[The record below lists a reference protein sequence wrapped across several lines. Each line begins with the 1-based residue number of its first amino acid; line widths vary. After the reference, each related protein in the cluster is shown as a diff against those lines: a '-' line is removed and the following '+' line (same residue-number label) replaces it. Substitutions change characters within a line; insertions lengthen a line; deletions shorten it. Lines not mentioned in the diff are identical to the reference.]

1 MGPANADNSDREM
14 KAGQIAARGLI
25 TLVEVDDLRPPRE
38 GEAIVTP
45 ETGCLCGSDIPYFS
59 EPQPRYPLTPG
70 LSLHEIVGRVTSSA
84 SPAFREGDRVLA
96 MPLGLLGCAEQLL
109 VPDDR
114 LVRVD
119 EALSNEAAV
128 ISQPMATVLSALSAV
143 PNVIGLTVAVVGQG
157 PIGQLF
163 NACLSGAGAARVI
176 GIDVREAR
184 VARSCEFGATDV
196 VVVSRDDEGAGA
208 FERVREITGGTM
220 ADLVVEAVGHAEQQF
235 NLATAL
241 ARNKGRVL
249 YFGIPPDRLDGI
261 AFEPVVR
268 KSLTIHTSVPD
279 DLRPF
284 VTIAMRAIRQG
295 RIDPL
300 RLITHRLPFGD
311 LQTAFETYRNRRDGA
326 LKVVLNF

>member
-1 MGPANADNSDREM
+1 M
-14 KAGQIAARGLI
+14 KAAQIAARGRI
-25 TLVEVDDLRPPRE
+25 ALVAVDDPRPPRE
-38 GEAIVTP
+38 GEVIVAP
-45 ETGCLCGSDIPYFS
+45 ETGCLCGSDIPFFA

-109 VPDDR
+109 LGDDR
-114 LVRVD
+114 LVHVD
-119 EALSNEAAV
+119 DALSNESAV
-128 ISQPMATVLSALSAV
+128 ISQPMATVLSALSDV
-143 PNVIGLTVAVVGQG
+143 PNVTGLTVAVVGQG

-163 NACLSGAGAARVI
+163 NACLSSAGAARII

-196 VVVSRDDEGAGA
+196 VVVSPDDERAGA
-208 FERVREITGGTM
+208 FEQVRQITGGAM
-220 ADLVVEAVGHAEQQF
+220 ADLVVEAVGHEEQQF
-235 NLATAL
+235 NLAAAL

-284 VTIAMRAIRQG
+284 VKIAMRAIRQG
-295 RIDPL
+295 RINPD
-300 RLITHRLPFGD
+300 RLITHRFDFAD
-311 LQTAFETYRNRRDGA
+311 LQKAFEAYRDRSGM
-326 LKVVLNF
+326 KVILSF

>member
-1 MGPANADNSDREM
+1 M
-14 KAGQIAARGLI
+14 KASQITARGRI
-25 TLVEVDDLRPPRE
+25 SLVEVDDLRPPRS

-109 VPDDR
+109 LTDDR

-119 EALSNEAAV
+119 DALSNEEAV
-128 ISQPMATVLSALSAV
+128 ISQPMATVLSALGAV
-143 PNVIGLTVAVVGQG
+143 PSVIGLNVAVLGQG

-163 NACLSGAGAARVI
+163 NACLSGAGAARII

-196 VVVSRDDEGAGA
+196 VIVSPDDEGAGA

-220 ADLVVEAVGHAEQQF
+220 ADLVVEAVGHEEQQF

-241 ARNKGRVL
+241 ARSKGRVL
-249 YFGIPPDRLDGI
+249 YFGIPPDRLNGI

-295 RIDPL
+295 RIETS
-300 RLITHRLPFGD
+300 RLITHRFPFGD
-311 LQTAFETYRNRRDGA
+311 VQAAFETYRDRSGM
-326 LKVVLNF
+326 KVILDF